1 VAEYHRS
8 DSTNTPEDAPC
19 SENSVSVWRII
30 TRRQWDAMQAEYVRH
45 PGSSLVHIYAG
56 VYVLTTPAEATS

>member
-1 VAEYHRS
+1 
-8 DSTNTPEDAPC
+8 
-19 SENSVSVWRII
+19 VWRII

-45 PGSSLVHIYAG
+45 PGSSLVHIDAG